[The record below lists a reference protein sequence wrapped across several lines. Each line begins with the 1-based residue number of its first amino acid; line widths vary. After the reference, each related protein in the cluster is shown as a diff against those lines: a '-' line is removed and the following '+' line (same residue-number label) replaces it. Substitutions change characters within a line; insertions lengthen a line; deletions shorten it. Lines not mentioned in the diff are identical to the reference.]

1 MIMKIFSRKGGGAYQ
16 LVCVVN
22 TKANSLY
29 GDNYQTGTVVPGESR
44 WSNSWSTSWSRYPT
58 TLLLNYQMWCRCYWL
73 RVGNPYWLSSELMA
87 YLTFQISITV
97 YHYFGNANQLILIPC
112 TLATCVDF
120 SPPFWGKVFETL
132 LVDEFGLHIS
142 PSYRACF

>member
-1 MIMKIFSRKGGGAYQ
+1 MKIFSRKGEGGHISWSVLSTQKLMVY
-16 LVCVVN
+16 LW
-22 TKANSLY
+22 
-29 GDNYQTGTVVPGESR
+29 DNYQTGTVVPEESR